1 MRNLL
6 RRLRH
11 RLGSFLEAGE
21 EVKFRLDQ
29 LLLSV
34 ESIERNIFFQSL
46 QQIYSQPRFDSARRL
61 QKHGYKVFSQHD
73 EDGILAEIF
82 RRIGVCNRTFV
93 EFGVGDGLESNS
105 TYLLLQGWRGLW
117 MEADR
122 GQYNAILQNL
132 SEAISLGSLV
142 VLNVSVTREN
152 VSDYI
157 GGYLRQVG
165 IHDDPDLLSIDID
178 GNDFHVLEALSGIR
192 PRAIVVE
199 YNANYRPPLRWV
211 MPYDPDHRWDQ
222 SMTFG
227 ASLDTFNDLLSARGY
242 ALVGCSIVGGN
253 AFFIRTDLVTGDF
266 EAPFTTA
273 NHYEPPRYW
282 LSHSFRHHTWM
293 RPAFPPSKAAQSS
306 ASDGNG

>member
-1 MRNLL
+1 MQNML

-11 RLGSFLEAGE
+11 GIGCFLGAGQE
-21 EVKFRLDQ
+21 LKSRLDQ

-34 ESIERNIFFQSL
+34 ESVKRNVFFQSL
-46 QQIYSQPRFDSARRL
+46 QQIYSQPRFDSTRRL
-61 QKHGYKVFSQHD
+61 QKYGYKVFSQHD

-82 RRIGVCNRTFV
+82 RRIGVRSRIFV

-132 SEAISLGSLV
+132 REAISLGSLV

-152 VSDYI
+152 IADYI
-157 GGYLRQVG
+157 GSYFRQAG
-165 IHDDPDLLSIDID
+165 ISDDPDLLSIDID
-178 GNDFHVLEALSGIR
+178 GNDFHVLDALSGIR
-192 PRAIVVE
+192 PRVIVVE

-211 MPYDPDHRWDQ
+211 MPYNPDHRWDQ
-222 SMTFG
+222 SLNFG
-227 ASLDTFNDLLSARGY
+227 ASLDAFNDLLSARGY
-242 ALVGCSIVGGN
+242 VLVGCSIIGGN

-266 EAPFTTA
+266 EDPFTTA

-293 RPAFPPSKAAQSS
+293 RPAFPSS
-306 ASDGNG
+306 QAIDEGCNDAS